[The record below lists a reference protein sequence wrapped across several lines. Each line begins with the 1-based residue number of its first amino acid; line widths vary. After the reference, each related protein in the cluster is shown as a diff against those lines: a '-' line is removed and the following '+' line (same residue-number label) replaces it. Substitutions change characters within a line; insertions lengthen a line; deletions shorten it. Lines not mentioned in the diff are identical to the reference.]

1 MTDALP
7 TREVLQGEPSLDL
20 PPQRLLHPR
29 SKQAAA
35 GKDGPVELSYAQFEA
50 EMQRRGL
57 KGSQIKDEFGNVV
70 MAVAAVSSRRAYPTH
85 HDAPFVLMPRL
96 WQGTCG
102 GERSG
107 RQKRPEYQTSVH
119 CDRSSLGCDICSA
132 IV

>member
-7 TREVLQGEPSLDL
+7 TQVLQGEPALDL
-20 PPQRLLHPR
+20 PSQRLLHPR

-70 MAVAAVSSRRAYPTH
+70 MAVAAVSSRRAYPLLTRC
-85 HDAPFVLMPRL
+85 PF
-96 WQGTCG
+96 
-102 GERSG
+102 S
-107 RQKRPEYQTSVH
+107 Y
-119 CDRSSLGCDICSA
+119 
-132 IV
+132 